1 LPEYKLLYG
10 FILDLGVLNTFIIFF
25 LIHNR
30 DMYISNL
37 FFGKG
42 AKPEYL
48 ITQVTRSG
56 YPAQFL
62 PFALSFGRGFFI
74 YRFFLVF
81 LYFSI
86 ISVLLTG
93 CGSSKTMKMTTL
105 PKEKELM
112 VVKTKEDF
120 SLLNVDLDKILAKTD
135 PSRDELNSKD
145 FFLPPLKIHTG
156 RINVIEEVLSS
167 RKIFTGGQDG
177 KIFEAKVRYD
187 SNGKPS
193 VQVDLLAS
201 GSRPILALSA
211 SPDGRY
217 LAVSQFSQISI
228 INLETRKIDSRLN
241 RVKGRILSMA
251 WGINSRLLLLGR
263 ANGDVFSWN
272 LGEDISRS
280 ADTTNVLEFYE
291 TTPSPVVSIV
301 FHPSGRAFFVA
312 LQSGSIY
319 LIRLVRTEREL
330 GLRLDLNNQGLKE
343 GKYVVRVGRV
353 PSTVNDM
360 ILDSKTEELLVSCAD
375 GSVYRWRLRGLRKA
389 LPYPTGS
396 DSTGF
401 ISLVHPSYGG
411 EVSKFLFG
419 QNSDLEDKDTGENLE
434 SDTHKAEVLLLTLG
448 RNLRLRFWCTSE
460 EVYERI
466 TPTSAILY
474 QDEIGD
480 DTTSGLRLKSSEDD
494 IIDQLRRD
502 LLAEIKEPEKSDN
515 TKEAPLSGLVSE
527 TAPFLETVIAGKY
540 SKSSGIIWVGE
551 KTGVLIGFD
560 VLGFLSSNSMKSQVK
575 NVCKKV
581 P

>member
-1 LPEYKLLYG
+1 
-10 FILDLGVLNTFIIFF
+10 
-25 LIHNR
+25 
-30 DMYISNL
+30 
-37 FFGKG
+37 
-42 AKPEYL
+42 
-48 ITQVTRSG
+48 
-56 YPAQFL
+56 
-62 PFALSFGRGFFI
+62 
-74 YRFFLVF
+74 
-81 LYFSI
+81 
-86 ISVLLTG
+86 
-93 CGSSKTMKMTTL
+93 
-105 PKEKELM
+105 
-112 VVKTKEDF
+112 
-120 SLLNVDLDKILAKTD
+120 
-135 PSRDELNSKD
+135 
-145 FFLPPLKIHTG
+145 
-156 RINVIEEVLSS
+156 
-167 RKIFTGGQDG
+167 
-177 KIFEAKVRYD
+177 
-187 SNGKPS
+187 
-193 VQVDLLAS
+193 
-201 GSRPILALSA
+201 
-211 SPDGRY
+211 
-217 LAVSQFSQISI
+217 VSQFSQISI
-228 INLETRKIDSRLN
+228 INLETREIDARLH

-353 PSTVNDM
+353 PSNVNDM
-360 ILDSKTEELLVSCAD
+360 ILDPKTEELLVSCAD

-389 LPYPTGS
+389 FPYPTGS

-401 ISLVHPSYGG
+401 ISLVHPSHGG
-411 EVSKFLFG
+411 ELSRFLFD
-419 QNSDLEDKDTGENLE
+419 QNSDMETGENLD
-434 SDTHKAEVLLLTLG
+434 SDTQKSEALLLTLG

-466 TPTSAILY
+466 EPTSAILY
-474 QDEIGD
+474 QDDHDGD
-480 DTTSGLRLKSSEDD
+480 GRTSGLRLKSSEDD

-502 LLAEIKEPEKSDN
+502 LLAEIEEGPEKPDN
-515 TKEAPLSGLVSE
+515 KRDAPLLGLVSE

>member
-1 LPEYKLLYG
+1 
-10 FILDLGVLNTFIIFF
+10 
-25 LIHNR
+25 
-30 DMYISNL
+30 MYISKL

-42 AKPEYL
+42 AKPDYF
-48 ITQVTRSG
+48 ITQING
-56 YPAQFL
+56 CFDDGLCA
-62 PFALSFGRGFFI
+62 PFVRRYFFTTMSI
-74 YRFFLVF
+74 KYLARLFLVTMCACVVC
-81 LYFSI
+81 
-86 ISVLLTG
+86 VLPTG
-93 CGSSKTMKMTTL
+93 CSSSKTMTPSSL
-105 PKEKELM
+105 PQEKELR
-112 VVKTKEDF
+112 VVKKKEEF
-120 SLLNVDLDKILAKTD
+120 PFLEVNLDEILANIG
-135 PSRDELNSKD
+135 PSQFEINSKD
-145 FFLPPLKIHTG
+145 FFLPPVKIHSG
-156 RINVIEEVLSS
+156 RINVIEEVLSR
-167 RKIFTGGQDG
+167 RKVFTGGQDG
-177 KIFEAKVRYD
+177 KIFEAQVGYD
-187 SNGKPS
+187 SDGTPGVK
-193 VQVDLLAS
+193 VALLAS

-217 LAVSQFSQISI
+217 LAASQFSQVSI
-228 INLETRKIDSRLN
+228 INLESREIVARLH

-272 LGEDISRS
+272 LGEDISKS

-301 FHPSGRAFFVA
+301 FHPSGRAFFVV

-330 GLRLDLNNQGLKE
+330 GLRLDLNNKGLKE

-360 ILDSKTEELLVSCAD
+360 ILDPKTEELLVSCAD

-389 LPYPTGS
+389 FPYPTGS

-401 ISLVHPSYGG
+401 ISLVHQPHEG
-411 EVSKFLFG
+411 EVSKSMFYG
-419 QNSDLEDKDTGENLE
+419 DSNQGTGEYSNFDIE
-434 SDTHKAEVLLLTLG
+434 KREAFLLTLG

-466 TPTSAILY
+466 EPTSAILY
-474 QDEIGD
+474 RDED
-480 DTTSGLRLKSSEDD
+480 DANEGSSGLRLKSSEDD

-502 LLAEIKEPEKSDN
+502 LLAEIEEGPKDSDSKKEIE
-515 TKEAPLSGLVSE
+515 LLGLVSE
-527 TAPFLETVIAGKY
+527 TAQFRETVIAGKY
-540 SKSSGIIWVGE
+540 SKNSGIIWVGE

-581 P
+581 L